1 MTEQHKEVIIVG
13 GGLVGGLT
21 ALLLSQAGV
30 QVTVLDAA
38 AVLDAQQVIA
48 QPNPRVLALSQA
60 TIHLLKTVDV
70 WSKIERLMPYSGM
83 QVWNRDGYGE
93 ILFGQASAERPLEDE
108 SLGYMVEPSILN
120 LAIQAKMLT
129 DVADY
134 RTQVRVKSIE
144 QTPQGWR
151 VQMADGQWLSTT
163 LLIGA
168 DGANSFVRT
177 QALIDLDVLD
187 YQQAGLT
194 CAIQTEH
201 PHQHV
206 ARQVFLHTGPLAF
219 LPMASIHTAEDVDGS
234 ETSKNAKNL
243 KDAKNAED
251 TDDAKKLNHAVDTGH
266 WQSIVWTL
274 PQDYAEEYAALDD
287 EQFCQLLSAESQL
300 MLGQVQAATTRVQ
313 FPLKA
318 RAAQRYVKSG
328 LALIGDAAHVIHP
341 LAGQGVN
348 IGCLDA
354 AVLCDALLH
363 DRERGVWAHQQTL
376 KRYEHRR
383 MGQNQAMMHSM
394 SAIGWI
400 EKQPFFPL
408 VWARNFGLKQVEQ
421 HRILKDAFMLGA
433 NGLQTLKQTRYAFKA
448 MS

>member
-120 LAIQAKMLT
+120 LAIQAKMLSE
-129 DVADY
+129 VADY

-219 LPMASIHTAEDVDGS
+219 LPMASIHAAKSADES
-234 ETSKNAKNL
+234 ETAKNAKDV

-251 TDDAKKLNHAVDTGH
+251 TDDAKKLNHAGDTGH

-274 PQDYAEEYAALDD
+274 PQDYVEEYAALDD
-287 EQFCQLLSAESQL
+287 EQFCRLLSAESQL

-363 DRERGVWAHQQTL
+363 DRERGVWAHEQTL

-421 HRILKDAFMLGA
+421 HRFLKDAFMLGA
-433 NGLQTLKQTRYAFKA
+433 NGLQALKPTRYARNE